1 MSLVWLNGNFVEEN
15 DAGVSL
21 RDTGLLHA
29 AGVFTTMRSYRGSVY
44 RIRKHLERLRASCE
58 ALFVPLKFK
67 DEELIEAT
75 HELLT
80 RNSLSEAR
88 LRLTATRGHAT
99 EDPLHGV
106 RLEPN
111 AFLTATSLEPYPA
124 EFYQRGMTVV
134 LLDEQKLNP
143 YDVQAGHKTL
153 NYFSRLAGLKEA
165 NRAGAGEALWF
176 SVHNFLQC
184 GSITNVFIVKDG
196 VLTTPPTNEE
206 LRDPSVREA
215 TPYPRSNVLPG
226 VTRGTIIELAQA
238 QDLPVRIAPV
248 DVHQLLDADEV
259 LLTNSVMQV
268 MPVCRI
274 EKRPIGNDRP
284 GEMTLRLTELYRD
297 AVDAETSV

>member
-1 MSLVWLNGNFVEEN
+1 
-15 DAGVSL
+15 
-21 RDTGLLHA
+21 
-29 AGVFTTMRSYRGSVY
+29 
-44 RIRKHLERLRASCE
+44 
-58 ALFVPLKFK
+58 
-67 DEELIEAT
+67 
-75 HELLT
+75 
-80 RNSLSEAR
+80 
-88 LRLTATRGHAT
+88 
-99 EDPLHGV
+99 
-106 RLEPN
+106 
-111 AFLTATSLEPYPA
+111 
-124 EFYQRGMTVV
+124 
-134 LLDEQKLNP
+134 
-143 YDVQAGHKTL
+143 L